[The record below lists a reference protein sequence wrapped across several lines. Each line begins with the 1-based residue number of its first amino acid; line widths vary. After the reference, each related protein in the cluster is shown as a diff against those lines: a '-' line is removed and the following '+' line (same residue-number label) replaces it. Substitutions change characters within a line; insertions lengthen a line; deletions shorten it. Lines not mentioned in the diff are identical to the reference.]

1 MSIRTSEK
9 AMYGRFEKL
18 FEDFLE
24 PLTTYAYRY
33 VNDWQVAEDIV
44 QDTFLSL
51 WMNKEFINF
60 DDPIKPYLYRSVYNK
75 SINHLQTAYIKR
87 RINPEDTDA
96 LIDQIILEFN
106 QYDSLLLKEVVHE
119 IDSFIETLP
128 PQCKKVY
135 RMSRGELLKNKEIAL
150 ALGISEKAVE
160 KNISRALNGIR
171 VHLRGLDLLPGLL
184 IGWLFK

>member
-96 LIDQIILEFN
+96 LIDQIILEYN